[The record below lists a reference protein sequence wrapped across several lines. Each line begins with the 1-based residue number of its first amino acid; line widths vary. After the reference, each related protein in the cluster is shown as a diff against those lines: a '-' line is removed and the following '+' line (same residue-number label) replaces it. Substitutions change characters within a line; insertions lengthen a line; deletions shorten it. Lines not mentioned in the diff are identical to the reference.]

1 MHTNDENAFFV
12 GEINKALFDGKRNH
26 GAEIGALKTKKK
38 HAEIKTPS
46 VMRVT
51 YCNLIKYRL

>member
-12 GEINKALFDGKRNH
+12 GEINKALFDEKRNY

-38 HAEIKTPS
+38 HTEI
-46 VMRVT
+46 
-51 YCNLIKYRL
+51 